1 MSTPLRG
8 RRIYVVKDP
17 PDPLQSYL
25 AAKRRR
31 EYADEDR
38 RRLPYL
44 SLALIL
50 GAMLAY
56 SLGWLP
62 FGAP

>member
-1 MSTPLRG
+1 MMPYRG
-8 RRIYVVKDP
+8 RRIYVVPDP

-31 EYADEDR
+31 QYADEDR
-38 RRLPYL
+38 RRLPYV

-50 GAMLAY
+50 GAMIAY